1 MMPSRKLGQESVP
14 WSSLSSL
21 KRTMR
26 PLYTCKQTLH
36 AGPAED
42 IKTIRKLVKIP
53 MVKEVIFTEN
63 FQTMW
68 TVNENVVKFLVLN
81 SLQE

>member
-1 MMPSRKLGQESVP
+1 MMPPRKLGQESVP

-26 PLYTCKQTLH
+26 PLYKQALH

-42 IKTIRKLVKIP
+42 RKTISKLVKIP

-68 TVNENVVKFLVLN
+68 TVNENVLKFLVLN